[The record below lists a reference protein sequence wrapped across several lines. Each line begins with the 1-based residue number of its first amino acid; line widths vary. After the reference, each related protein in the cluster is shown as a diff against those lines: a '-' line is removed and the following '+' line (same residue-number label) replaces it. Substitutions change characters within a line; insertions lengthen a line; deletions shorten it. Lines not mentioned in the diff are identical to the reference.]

1 MIINS
6 SSYTSAIPVAIS
18 DTINIPGPTVRAS
31 GTSTSSLTDDRLV
44 NTAANFITTFNA
56 DGTVNNQGVAVGMI
70 VYNMAAMN
78 TTAWEGPEAAQIL
91 EIVNDTTLRLSANIF
106 PVTGAPSTTQ
116 DYNIY
121 DPNQANPKGA
131 IIQVGSAENGTG
143 AADIYVKTID
153 GDDIFMSG
161 IPLGTVL
168 PVVVQ
173 RVMVGTAATTGRP
186 NTETDAENII
196 AYI

>member
-1 MIINS
+1 MIINA

-31 GTSTSSLTDDRLV
+31 GTTSSLTDDRLV

-116 DYNIY
+116 DYNI
-121 DPNQANPKGA
+121 
-131 IIQVGSAENGTG
+131 
-143 AADIYVKTID
+143 
-153 GDDIFMSG
+153 
-161 IPLGTVL
+161 
-168 PVVVQ
+168 
-173 RVMVGTAATTGRP
+173 
-186 NTETDAENII
+186 
-196 AYI
+196 

>member
-1 MIINS
+1 MIINAS
-6 SSYTSAIPVAIS
+6 TYTSAIPVVPS

-31 GTSTSSLTDDRLV
+31 GTTSSLTDDRLV
-44 NTAANFITTFNA
+44 NTAANFITTYNA
-56 DGTVNNQGVAVGMI
+56 NGTVNNQGVSVGMI
-70 VYNMAAMN
+70 VYNMAAIN
-78 TTAWEGPEAAQIL
+78 TSAWLGPEVAQIV
-91 EIVNDTTLRLSANIF
+91 EIVDDNTLRLSSNIF

-116 DYNIY
+116 DYKIY
-121 DPNQANPKGA
+121 DANQANPKGA
-131 IIQVGSAENGTG
+131 IIQVGSAENGTS

-153 GDDIFMSG
+153 GDDIFISAV
-161 IPLGTVL
+161 PLGTVL

>member
-31 GTSTSSLTDDRLV
+31 GTTSSLTDDRLV